1 MTSPDLYMLALRAAQ
16 NKWVAKTG
24 VSTDDLQAIARA
36 AVTGAEMLA
45 SIAEACL
52 QAKKQGAALSP
63 EGLLDYLN
71 DNRLFSREEHQ
82 DAIAS
87 PDTAVSS

>member
-1 MTSPDLYMLALRAAQ
+1 MTAPNLYLLALRAAQ

-71 DNRLFSREEHQ
+71 DNRIFATEEDQ
-82 DAIAS
+82 DAIS
-87 PDTAVSS
+87 NPDTAVNS